1 MISVIVPVYNAEKY
15 LSETIESLVNQTY
28 KDLEILLIDDGS
40 TDLSSIICDNYA
52 KKYKCITVYHK
63 KNGGLISA
71 WEFGIKKSMGNYI
84 AFLDAD
90 DCINVNTY
98 EACIK
103 AMDKYDCDLIVYGSA
118 REYRKNFK
126 NDLFIDIKYS
136 DKYYK
141 NKNEVLNQFVNRENS
156 FDGFMWNKFWKREF
170 LVNQTFDDNG
180 GLIFDALY
188 IWKVLKTI
196 NTACYIS
203 GNYHHY
209 RYLLTSMSQSSTIL
223 KYYKTLESWEYLLR
237 ECKKMELDTEKY
249 IGHSYIVWCNK
260 ACQSLILESKNNVKQ
275 YYPMIRKKLIESQKY
290 FDGIGILYKI
300 QSKIFIKS
308 LTIYKFSMSIIDV
321 QKKIYVYIKSK
332 V

>member
-156 FDGFMWNKFWKREF
+156 FDGFMWNKLWKREF
-170 LVNQTFDDNG
+170 LENQVIDDDG
-180 GLIFDALY
+180 GLVFDALFV
-188 IWKVLKTI
+188 WKLLKTI
-196 NTACYIS
+196 NTACYLE
-203 GNYHHY
+203 GRYHHY
-209 RYLLTSMSQSSTIL
+209 RFILTSMSQSSTFV
-223 KYYKTLESWEYLLR
+223 KYYKTLESWEFIIS
-237 ECKKMELDTEKY
+237 ECKKMNLDNEMY
-249 IGHSYIVWCNK
+249 IGNSFVVWCNK
-260 ACQSLILESKNNVKQ
+260 ACQCLSTEPTEELELFYILMKE
-275 YYPMIRKKLIESQKY
+275 KLINSKKY
-290 FDGIGILYKI
+290 IEDIGGLYKF
-300 QSKIFIKS
+300 QSKLFIKS
-308 LTIYKFSMSIIDV
+308 WVLYKNYLYIINSL
-321 QKKIYVYIKSK
+321 KIIYVMIRSWI
-332 V
+332 